1 MSHQADTERQ
11 ARLADVWSAQQTLV
25 TRCAPGSQCFP
36 TVASGNWLLTPPS
49 SPDEDSDVPSRAPA
63 NPATLDALR
72 RWAVLLDSAF
82 RIPGTR
88 IRFGL
93 DAIVGLIPGLGDMS
107 TPAFAALLLLQA
119 VRMRLPAVVQARMV
133 INAGLDMLLGLVP
146 ILGDLVDIGWKANLR
161 NLALLERHA
170 RPGAPPSRGD
180 YVFVAI
186 CVSLLALIAIAP
198 VVVLVW
204 LLKNVGAR

>member
-1 MSHQADTERQ
+1 M
-11 ARLADVWSAQQTLV
+11 
-25 TRCAPGSQCFP
+25 
-36 TVASGNWLLTPPS
+36 
-49 SPDEDSDVPSRAPA
+49 PSRPPG
-63 NPATLDALR
+63 NPAALDALR

-93 DAIVGLIPGLGDMS
+93 DAIVGLIPGLGDIS

-146 ILGDLVDIGWKANLR
+146 ILGDLADIGWKANLR

-180 YVFVAI
+180 YVVVGV
-186 CVSLLALIAIAP
+186 CLALVIVIAIAP
-198 VVVLVW
+198 IVVMAW
-204 LLKNVGAR
+204 LLSHWSLF